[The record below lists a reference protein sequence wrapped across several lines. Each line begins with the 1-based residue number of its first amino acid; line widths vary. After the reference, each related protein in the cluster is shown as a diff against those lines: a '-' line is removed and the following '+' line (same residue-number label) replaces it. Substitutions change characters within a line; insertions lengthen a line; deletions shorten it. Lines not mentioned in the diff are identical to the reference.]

1 MIKRRP
7 TKSNLTSRINIEISL
22 PNQVSFVYVLSLTD
36 KPVEIVD
43 ELEMIHD
50 NVGLYREE
58 LLIRLQQFLDENV
71 IDRSIVDPALDK
83 EDSSKAVLPDSL
95 PAQDIV
101 ADPLGDNQNVDEQFT
116 CAMQA
121 LNGYLLIHTDV
132 DPE

>member
-1 MIKRRP
+1 M
-7 TKSNLTSRINIEISL
+7 
-22 PNQVSFVYVLSLTD
+22 SFVYVLSLTD